1 MKREK
6 IYDGITGI
14 REDLIEKAEH
24 YKFKGE
30 QALNEEADIINMDR
44 KAKRSGRTPWMKWMA
59 TAACLC
65 LVVGTG
71 VFVLRNIGGK
81 TGDGTASEGGG
92 GASGTVF
99 MSYAGPILPLTSVSD
114 TTGITA
120 ERKIDFDFLPYKRVQ
135 AGEADCYGEIATHAH
150 YATESIVTDQ
160 YVLTNST
167 EQDITLQVVYGFAG
181 SFSDKN
187 KYVPEIAVDGNT
199 AETTLYA
206 GRYSGSFHSAYGINT
221 DKTDRSN
228 LLELTQW
235 ESYEKLLADGAYLAD
250 ALAEYPELEQ
260 EVIVYRL
267 SDLTYDGTDEDAT
280 NPTMNLSFYMDPH
293 KTTIMSWGSTGG
305 KNDPET
311 GNFHRHYD
319 IPTSDWEKERAE
331 DGYLIVL
338 GEDVK
343 DLTMQGY
350 KAGIYKEGKELEQA
364 TATLERYEANL
375 GEVLWEILIK
385 NRELYESGL
394 DEADKKIFNRVSD
407 EMLYGSVAELLY
419 DYGVLSED
427 VAERYDFGMLEDMRM
442 ETYHMDRILYLTF
455 EVTVPAGGSVTVDAS
470 MVKAGS
476 FDFYGE
482 GLKREGYDM
491 MTDAGSTFTFSGQQA
506 SISNTE
512 HIRIVGQNFGF
523 DPENGITEVTLDRNM
538 PHYYLEVEQVE
549 E

>member
-167 EQDITLQVVYGFAG
+167 EQDITLQAVYGFAG

-260 EVIVYRL
+260 DVIVYRL

-305 KNDPET
+305 RNDPET
-311 GNFHRHYD
+311 
-319 IPTSDWEKERAE
+319 
-331 DGYLIVL
+331 
-338 GEDVK
+338 
-343 DLTMQGY
+343 
-350 KAGIYKEGKELEQA
+350 
-364 TATLERYEANL
+364 
-375 GEVLWEILIK
+375 
-385 NRELYESGL
+385 
-394 DEADKKIFNRVSD
+394 
-407 EMLYGSVAELLY
+407 
-419 DYGVLSED
+419 
-427 VAERYDFGMLEDMRM
+427 
-442 ETYHMDRILYLTF
+442 
-455 EVTVPAGGSVTVDAS
+455 
-470 MVKAGS
+470 
-476 FDFYGE
+476 
-482 GLKREGYDM
+482 
-491 MTDAGSTFTFSGQQA
+491 
-506 SISNTE
+506 
-512 HIRIVGQNFGF
+512 
-523 DPENGITEVTLDRNM
+523 
-538 PHYYLEVEQVE
+538 
-549 E
+549 